1 MLLVVGYYWRGKR
14 GEFEMNVFLKNLLDL
29 FSDEDPVIYKAI
41 RQKKDWLFV
50 PLFLRGDLDQIKDI
64 QGLLHFRKI
73 EALLD
78 DVLPFEKPRIPEE
91 ISLSNEK
98 RKELDSAYEGYRVLR
113 LETDIHT
120 LKDAPFFAEY
130 DFTQIDQR
138 GYHALLAN
146 FYPCLSAEELEIKP
160 DDDYSMVVN
169 QLKPLMVG
177 PKGQCILILESHLLI
192 QDSFY
197 APVLRK
203 IHANPVSSLE
213 LREELRQICKEKG
226 IIYTEE

>member
-1 MLLVVGYYWRGKR
+1 
-14 GEFEMNVFLKNLLDL
+14 MNIFLKNLIDL
-29 FSDEDPVIYKAI
+29 FSDEDPVVYKAV

-50 PLFLRGDLDQIKDI
+50 PLFLRGDLEQVKDS
-64 QGLLHFRKI
+64 QGLLHYRKI
-73 EALLD
+73 EAIYD
-78 DVLPFEKPRIPEE
+78 DVLPFEKPLLPKELL
-91 ISLSNEK
+91 LSDEK
-98 RKELDSAYEGYRVLR
+98 KKELDSAFEDYRVLK
-113 LETDIHT
+113 LETDPNN

-130 DFTQIDQR
+130 DFTKIDQR

-146 FYPCLSAEELEIKP
+146 FFPCLSMEELEISP
-160 DDDYSMVVN
+160 TDDFSLVVN

-177 PKGQCILILESHLLI
+177 PKGQCVLILESHLLI

-203 IHANPVSSLE
+203 IHANPCSSLE

-226 IIYTEE
+226 IIYTEEETCKK

>member
-1 MLLVVGYYWRGKR
+1 
-14 GEFEMNVFLKNLLDL
+14 MNVFLKNLLDL
-29 FSDEDPVIYKAI
+29 FSDEDPIIYKAV

-50 PLFLRGDLDQIKDI
+50 PLFLRGDLEQVKDS

-78 DVLPFEKPRIPEE
+78 DVLPFEKTRLPEE
-91 ISLSNEK
+91 IALSEEK
-98 RKELDSAYEGYRVLR
+98 KKELFSAHEAYRVLR
-113 LETDIHT
+113 LETDSTT
-120 LKDAPFFAEY
+120 LKDAPFYAEY
-130 DFTQIDQR
+130 DFTKIDQR

-146 FYPCLSAEELEIKP
+146 FFPCLSMEELEITP
-160 DDDYSMVVN
+160 NDDYSMVVN

-177 PKGQCILILESHLLI
+177 PKGQCVLILESHLLI